1 MNRLSVAL
9 VIVESNDFQLAQET
23 SAQEAAQRLGVDLR
37 VIKIEEDAIQQSQQ
51 ILRLVQSTDDTRPNG
66 ILFEP
71 VGTALAQPARLAASK
86 GIGWGV
92 LNRETV
98 DYVKELRSSFP
109 QTPIFTITTSHG
121 EVGRIQ
127 GEQISRLLHNG
138 GTMLYIQGPA
148 GNEAAIERTA
158 GMLATKPSSVEV
170 RSVKGHWSEQSA
182 VNAVTSW
189 LKLSTN
195 RETDI
200 RLVAAQN
207 DAMALG
213 ARRAFELIG
222 TVNVPFLGCDGLPG
236 TGQSAVRRKLLTA
249 TVVIPPNAGAAVEAM
264 VRGLKTGQQVNET
277 MFTAPTSFPGLES
290 LRP

>member
-1 MNRLSVAL
+1 
-9 VIVESNDFQLAQET
+9 
-23 SAQEAAQRLGVDLR
+23 
-37 VIKIEEDAIQQSQQ
+37 
-51 ILRLVQSTDDTRPNG
+51 
-66 ILFEP
+66 
-71 VGTALAQPARLAASK
+71 ARLAASK

-207 DAMALG
+207 
-213 ARRAFELIG
+213 
-222 TVNVPFLGCDGLPG
+222 
-236 TGQSAVRRKLLTA
+236 
-249 TVVIPPNAGAAVEAM
+249 
-264 VRGLKTGQQVNET
+264 
-277 MFTAPTSFPGLES
+277 
-290 LRP
+290 